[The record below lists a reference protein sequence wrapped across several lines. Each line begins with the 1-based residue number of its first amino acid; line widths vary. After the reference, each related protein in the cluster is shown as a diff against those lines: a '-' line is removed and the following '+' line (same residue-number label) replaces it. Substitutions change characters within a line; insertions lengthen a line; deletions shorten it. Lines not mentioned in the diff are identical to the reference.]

1 MFEITRQ
8 FFFDA
13 AHYMPHMREGHAYRQ
28 VHGHSFRVQ
37 VTLRGHPGPETG
49 WVMDFA
55 ALDAILDEVRG
66 ELDHRLLNE
75 IGGLS
80 TPTLENICLWLRQ
93 RLADHLPGLAR
104 ITVARDSVGQ
114 SCTLSCDPEH

>member
-13 AHYMPHMREGHAYRQ
+13 AHYMPHMQEGHAYRQ

-37 VTLRGHPGPETG
+37 VTLRGNPSPGTG

-55 ALDAILDEVRG
+55 VLDALLEEVRG

-93 RLADHLPGLAR
+93 RLAGHLPGLAR
-104 ITVARDSVGQ
+104 ITVARDSIGQ
-114 SCTLSCDPEH
+114 SCTLSCDPEN